1 MGPLGAAKAKATN
14 DSRVSTAPTYRLWW
28 QRPSCAVDAK
38 QSPRIDCGGR
48 DCPVLCMLIE
58 KLALEMGLGPPTS
71 ESIMS
76 VSQHPLKP
84 VLGQAAPLTL

>member
-14 DSRVSTAPTYRLWW
+14 DSRVSIAPMYRLWW
-28 QRPSCAVDAK
+28 H
-38 QSPRIDCGGR
+38 GG
-48 DCPVLCMLIE
+48 VLCMLIE